1 MLKTLRVSLALIFI
15 LYTSYQIRNAAPL
28 AQAQTM
34 SNDNYI
40 IKMQGFN
47 AISGVTSGKDYEL
60 RSTVGDLS
68 PIVGEGVNF
77 KVKTGF
83 ENLASNLPFSIL
95 LSSNLVNFGIISP
108 TNPIIRTVDLTMNSL
123 TAYGYSVI
131 VFENEPLTIIP
142 PIESNPAAASK
153 TFIPDTTCD
162 NGQCGVENA
171 TQWTN
176 ALTYGFG
183 YRCDN
188 LAGADCDSSFIK
200 TNSYKHFP
208 DLASNDNPVS
218 IMAGIGSNNKVARIS
233 YKINISGNQTQGA
246 YSNIVT
252 YIAIPSF

>member
-95 LSSNLVNFGIISP
+95 KSIYCSICTNLSSCMFTGLTRITLVKGS
-108 TNPIIRTVDLTMNSL
+108 RGSE
-123 TAYGYSVI
+123 I
-131 VFENEPLTIIP
+131 VFSIL
-142 PIESNPAAASK
+142 AS
-153 TFIPDTTCD
+153 
-162 NGQCGVENA
+162 
-171 TQWTN
+171 
-176 ALTYGFG
+176 TYG
-183 YRCDN
+183 
-188 LAGADCDSSFIK
+188 
-200 TNSYKHFP
+200 
-208 DLASNDNPVS
+208 
-218 IMAGIGSNNKVARIS
+218 
-233 YKINISGNQTQGA
+233 
-246 YSNIVT
+246 
-252 YIAIPSF
+252 